1 MDQKQLLDFIDDVES
16 RHFRTQYDTGANINA
31 MIVWNML
38 RKFAGLDELTRD
50 DLRQRYADEKGW
62 TLEQMREDERRMNEY
77 LQQQRRR
84 DW

>member
-1 MDQKQLLDFIDDVES
+1 MDQQQLLEFIADVES
-16 RHFRTQYDTGANINA
+16 RHFRTQYDTGANINT

-62 TLEQMREDERRMNEY
+62 TLEQMIADEKALDELMRGRKG
-77 LQQQRRR
+77 
-84 DW
+84 W